1 MSFKVLWMWLPW
13 HCALFPS
20 FDRCKCLSWS
30 AWSRVSCSHAH
41 PTAWLDDTSLES
53 SDFARH
59 IFCDGFVNVTC
70 WYFFFAYYV
79 SIFFCLIVLSNN
91 KHKWQGKQGLSGKER
106 QKFINQKRTRI
117 HNDKTPTSGIICERW
132 LFLEDDNGVGV
143 PSQWGRERSLYHKPT
158 KERQKQFDLLALRG
172 GYSWALNPEDVG

>member
-1 MSFKVLWMWLPW
+1 
-13 HCALFPS
+13 
-20 FDRCKCLSWS
+20 
-30 AWSRVSCSHAH
+30 VSCSHAH

-117 HNDKTPTSGIICERW
+117 HNDKTPTSGIICER
-132 LFLEDDNGVGV
+132 
-143 PSQWGRERSLYHKPT
+143 
-158 KERQKQFDLLALRG
+158 
-172 GYSWALNPEDVG
+172 